1 MFIVNIT
8 YKVPLEEI
16 DRHLE
21 AHISFLNQQYQ
32 TGHFLASGRKVPRDG
47 GVILARGENRESLL
61 SILAQD
67 PFRVND
73 LADYEVIEF
82 VPSKTVPELESLL

>member
-16 DRHLE
+16 DRYLE

-32 TGHFLASGRKVPRDG
+32 IGHFLASGRKVPRDG

-73 LADYEVIEF
+73 LADYEMIEF